1 MFYNLSP
8 LYLSY
13 LVPPQVQNVSRY
25 NLRNANNVQTLVS
38 HTSQYFHSFL
48 PSVFRDWNN
57 LADDTRNAD
66 TVESFKRNIHENTVV
81 IPKHYYTGPRQL
93 QILHTRIRTG
103 CSALNNDLFL
113 KNIVESPL
121 CACRSGDIEN
131 ADHFFLKCMLYNK
144 HRLELFRKVSQFCD
158 ITLDVLLKGNLT
170 LSFETNMEIFKSV
183 QRYIQSTKRFRV
195 TCILC
200 TPPSPEQLFS
210 YFVFLSF
217 FFYFPV
223 YPLLTSTL

>member
-48 PSVFRDWNN
+48 PSVIRDWNS

-66 TVESFKRNIHENTVV
+66 TVDTFKRKIHENTVV
-81 IPKHYYTGPRQL
+81 IPKHYYTGSRQL

-131 ADHFFLKCMLYNK
+131 ADHFFLKCVCFTMNIDWNYFGK
-144 HRLELFRKVSQFCD
+144 YH
-158 ITLDVLLKGNLT
+158 
-170 LSFETNMEIFKSV
+170 SFVI
-183 QRYIQSTKRFRV
+183 
-195 TCILC
+195 
-200 TPPSPEQLFS
+200 
-210 YFVFLSF
+210 
-217 FFYFPV
+217 
-223 YPLLTSTL
+223 